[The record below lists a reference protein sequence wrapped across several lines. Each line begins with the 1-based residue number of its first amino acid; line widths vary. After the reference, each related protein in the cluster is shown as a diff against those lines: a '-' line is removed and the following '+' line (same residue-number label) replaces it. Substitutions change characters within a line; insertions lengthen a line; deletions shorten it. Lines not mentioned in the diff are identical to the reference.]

1 MHWKDLKVWE
11 KTHNLVLEVYRVT
24 SGFPKE
30 ELYALTNQ
38 LRRSSASVAANIVEG
53 QSRNTTKEYLQFL
66 YNSRGSLEEARYH
79 LLLAKDLEYLAIDK
93 YMHLENQYEEIS
105 KMLNSLISRIKGL
118 TDKGLG
124 KEGLGKEGLGKEGLR
139 STGLEVQRVEG
150 VKSV

>member
-11 KTHNLVLEVYRVT
+11 KAHNLVLEVYRVT
-24 SGFPKE
+24 SSFPKE

-66 YNSRGSLEEARYH
+66 YNSRGSLEETRYH
-79 LLLAKDLEYLAIDK
+79 LLLARDLGYLTVDK
-93 YMHLENQYEEIS
+93 YMPLENQYEEVS

-118 TDKGLG
+118 S
-124 KEGLGKEGLGKEGLR
+124 KEGLGIKGLG
-139 STGLEVQRVEG
+139 EVKNV
-150 VKSV
+150 